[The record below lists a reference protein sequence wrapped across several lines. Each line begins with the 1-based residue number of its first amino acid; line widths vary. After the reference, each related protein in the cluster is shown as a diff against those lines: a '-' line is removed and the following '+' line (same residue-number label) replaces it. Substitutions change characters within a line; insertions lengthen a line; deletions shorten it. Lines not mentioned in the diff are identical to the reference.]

1 MVVFARRTQAGFL
14 VLLLLVIPLL
24 VAGSPTAAQSGSLG
38 VTPAELRV
46 QEAQEGER
54 YQRHVTIQNV
64 LDTPTVFTLKL
75 RGDVEPWTTTSPVD
89 RMEVPAQTN
98 ARLQVDFDVPSD
110 AYIGTHTGFLTIEA
124 DPGDQPEG
132 SGLATSWAV
141 TVLLN
146 VTVGGDPFQELH
158 WSQANA
164 QDVEIGTS
172 PIGTLDVTNA
182 GNVVTLAQA
191 RAQVLDFH
199 DDEVLAETETE
210 TSVIP
215 GRTQTM
221 RFEFDDALPEG
232 QYRMHFQSTAPTT
245 SYEATDTFKVV
256 PPGALGKTGV
266 LRFIEHEPWV
276 KAGDP
281 VRLAA
286 VFDNTGNVSIARAG
300 FTAEI
305 YRDDRLVGVVESPT
319 LVVLPGETQELA
331 AFYTPE
337 ERGKHIIVGRV
348 NYDGF
353 ETEPSES
360 ILNVQSSGPA
370 SLETLLPWMILAAVV
385 IAASGWV
392 LWRRNQAKRQQ
403 G

>member
-1 MVVFARRTQAGFL
+1 MVALVPRSRGILL
-14 VLLLLVIPLL
+14 VLLLLIVPLL
-24 VAGSPTAAQSGSLG
+24 LAAGPATAQSGSLG

-46 QEAQEGER
+46 EQAQEGER
-54 YQRHVTIQNV
+54 YGRQVTIQNV

-75 RGDVEPWTTTSPVD
+75 RGDLEAWTTTAPAD
-89 RMEVPAQTN
+89 RLEVPAQTN
-98 ARLQVDFDVPSD
+98 AKLQVKFDVPSD
-110 AYIGTHTGFLTIEA
+110 AYIGSHTGFLTIEA

-146 VTVGGDPFQELH
+146 VTVGGDPFQEVI
-158 WSQANA
+158 WSQATA
-164 QDVEIGTS
+164 QDVEAGTP
-172 PIGTLDVTNA
+172 PIGSVNVANT

-191 RAQVLDFH
+191 RAQILDFH
-199 DDEVLAETETE
+199 DDEVLAETQAQS
-210 TSVIP
+210 SVIP
-215 GRTQTM
+215 GRTQTLQ
-221 RFEFDDALPEG
+221 FEFDDPLPEG
-232 QYRMHFQSTAPTT
+232 QYRMRFRSIAPTA

-256 PPGALGKTGV
+256 PPGALGKAGI

-276 KAGDP
+276 AAGEP

-286 VFDNTGNVSIARAG
+286 VFDNTGNVTIARAG
-300 FTAEI
+300 FTAEV
-305 YRDDRLVGVVESPT
+305 YRGDRLVGVVESPS

-331 AFYTPE
+331 AFYEPQ

-370 SLETLLPWMILAAVV
+370 SLGAMLPWLLLAAVV
-385 IAASGWV
+385 VAGTGWA
-392 LWRRNQAKRQQ
+392 LWRRRQASRQE